1 RLVEEAELDAG
12 GVLGEEREVDSL
24 SIPGCA
30 ERIGLAGPDAH
41 RALECS
47 NCRAGRDERRGE
59 LRSGCGAVERPH
71 PSGTVAGSKRR
82 TRSGGGRGAG
92 CCCFLPRRGEGGK
105 AGGRGGRGEG
115 GGGTDALDT
124 GWGKSE
130 HRR

>member
-82 TRSGGGRGAG
+82 TRSGGPRWAG
-92 CCCFLPRRGEGGK
+92 ILLFCPAAGVNARVDRRLGEWGGK
-105 AGGRGGRGEG
+105 PMRWTPGGESRNIE
-115 GGGTDALDT
+115 D
-124 GWGKSE
+124 
-130 HRR
+130 RR